1 MNEILERL
9 YGYSKFGI
17 KLGLENMKKLMT
29 FRSLSECDQ
38 ARLLLEGSG
47 IACSMRNEFAANT
60 AAVGPRG
67 PLSFTQ
73 PDLCILD
80 ESREQDA
87 LEILNHRRKQ

>member
-1 MNEILERL
+1 MQA
-9 YGYSKFGI
+9 
-17 KLGLENMKKLMT
+17 ENMKKLMT
-29 FRSLSECDQ
+29 FRSLSDCDQ

-60 AAVGPRG
+60 AAVGPLG

-73 PDLCILD
+73 PELWILD

-87 LEILNHRRKQ
+87 LEILKKGPGL